1 MDTCILGIGLSGDV
15 EKGRTILRTFLW
27 RVEDVIKHV
36 RTALNYLPLITL
48 KRGSHHYSRCET
60 ERLPLKIP
68 GCAAMNNC
76 PLVVASTFVKIKGAI
91 TGRKKEENSL

>member
-27 RVEDVIKHV
+27 RAEDVIKHV
-36 RTALNYLPLITL
+36 RTALNYLPLITT

-60 ERLPLKIP
+60 ERLPLKIL

-76 PLVVASTFVKIKGAI
+76 PLVVVKIKGAI
-91 TGRKKEENSL
+91 TGRKNEENSL